1 MSGAFSLVVV
11 GRCSRNK
18 ENGNIKEVL
27 SIHCFACGTKNLP
40 NLLNHP
46 QGGLVEKLVRKR
58 PMRELG
64 RLRECGLPERWAT
77 LSRRFVFELSESPL
91 QRQGGVDECVSIVV
105 GVEDE
110 VVADL
115 HLSTNAEFCVF

>member
-1 MSGAFSLVVV
+1 MLALFKIGASKASKK
-11 GRCSRNK
+11 CCQ
-18 ENGNIKEVL
+18 
-27 SIHCFACGTKNLP
+27 SIALPAAKKNLP